1 MKTRVEELRQELIQR
16 FRELRGLQRTP
27 TPMTSA
33 RMEEVL
39 RSIRLIE
46 KAQGKPSPTEIIPD

>member
-1 MKTRVEELRQELIQR
+1 MEELRQELIQR
-16 FRELRGLQRTP
+16 FRELRGTP
-27 TPMTSA
+27 GTSA

-39 RSIRLIE
+39 RAIRLIE

>member
-27 TPMTSA
+27 RTSA